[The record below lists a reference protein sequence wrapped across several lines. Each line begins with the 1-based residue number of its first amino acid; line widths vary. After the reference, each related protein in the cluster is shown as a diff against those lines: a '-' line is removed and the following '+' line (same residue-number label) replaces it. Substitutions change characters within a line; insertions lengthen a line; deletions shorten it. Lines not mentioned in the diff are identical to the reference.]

1 MSPLSN
7 TFESCYP
14 DNPLLIEVVSEEMS
28 LEPSDILHLS
38 NSWFRIDMLDLL
50 LIDDRDLD
58 LLVIFLK

>member
-7 TFESCYP
+7 TFESYS
-14 DNPLLIEVVSEEMS
+14 DNPLLIEVVSKEMS

-38 NSWFRIDMLDLL
+38 NSWFSTDMLDLLL

-58 LLVIFLK
+58 LLVMFLK